1 MRKVFAYCIIT
12 CLIVASRAFAGVGE
26 DGLDRYDLLGP
37 EDRLT
42 ASFTYLEGKVVLNN
56 GAVLSVPDGYR
67 FLNAVQGRTLVE
79 RLWGNPQNPGFLGLL
94 LPKPGS
100 RTANDLFG
108 IEISMDESG
117 YLSQSEAR
125 QLNYNVLMQ
134 KMQQRLAQDNNWRSR
149 RGLNAVTDMHWALPP
164 VYHESD
170 NTLQLARILQ
180 LGKNTAVLNYELR
193 ILTRTGALCLTAVA
207 PIGQLEQLQALMPE
221 MGARVHLPVGQRYLD
236 FNPHTD
242 RLAAW
247 TEKMRRMGEI
257 LDAHHFF
264 QGLLNTWLFVA
275 VSLLMVLFI
284 YIMQYIH
291 RRREMPKQLFRVDER
306 LN

>member
-1 MRKVFAYCIIT
+1 MRKVFAYCI
-12 CLIVASRAFAGVGE
+12 LICFVIVSRAFAGVGG
-26 DGLDRYDLLGP
+26 DGLDRYDSLGP
-37 EDRLT
+37 EDRLK
-42 ASFTYLEGKVVLNN
+42 ASFTYQEGKVVLDN
-56 GAVLSVPDGYR
+56 GVVLSVPEGYR

-100 RTANDLFG
+100 HTAGHLFG

-117 YLSQSEAR
+117 YLSQPEAR
-125 QLNYNVLMQ
+125 QLNYTALMQ
-134 KMQQRLAQDNNWRSR
+134 KMQQHLVQDNNWRSR
-149 RGLNAVTDMHWALPP
+149 RGLNTVTEMYWALPP
-164 VYHESD
+164 VYHETD
-170 NTLQLARILQ
+170 NTLHLVRMLQ
-180 LGKNTAVLNYELR
+180 LGKSAAVLNYELR
-193 ILTRTGALCLTAVA
+193 MLTRTGALCLTAVA
-207 PIGQLEQLQALMPE
+207 NPGQLEKLQALMPA
-221 MGARVHLPVGQRYLD
+221 MSAHVHLPIGQRYLD

-242 RLAAW
+242 RMAAW
-247 TEKMRRMGEI
+247 TERVLRMKEI
-257 LDAHHFF
+257 LEVGHIF
-264 QGLLNTWLFVA
+264 QGVLNTWLFVV

>member
-1 MRKVFAYCIIT
+1 MRKAFAYCIFT
-12 CLIVASRAFAGVGE
+12 CIVFISRAFAGVGE
-26 DGLDRYDLLGP
+26 EGLDRYDSLGP
-37 EDRLT
+37 EDRLH
-42 ASFTYLEGKVVLNN
+42 ASFTYQEGKVVLNN
-56 GAVLSVPDGYR
+56 GVVLSVPEGYR

-100 RTANDLFG
+100 RAESNLFG

-117 YLSQSEAR
+117 YLSQPEAR

-134 KMQQRLAQDNNWRSR
+134 KMQQHLVQENNWRSR
-149 RGLNAVTDMHWALPP
+149 RGLNTVTDMYWALPP
-164 VYHESD
+164 VYHETD
-170 NTLQLARILQ
+170 NTLHLARMLQ
-180 LGKNTAVLNYELR
+180 LGKNAAVLNYELR

-207 PIGQLEQLQALMPE
+207 NTGQLEQLQALMPA
-221 MGARVHLPVGQRYLD
+221 MCAHVHLPIGQRYLD

-242 RLAAW
+242 RMAAW
-247 TEKMRRMGEI
+247 TEKVLRMGELLEVRHI
-257 LDAHHFF
+257 F
-264 QGLLNTWLFVA
+264 QEVLNTWLFVV
-275 VSLLMVLFI
+275 VSLLMILFI
-284 YIMQYIH
+284 YVMQYIH

>member
-1 MRKVFAYCIIT
+1 MRKVFAYCILT
-12 CLIVASRAFAGVGE
+12 CFVVISRAFASVGE

-42 ASFTYLEGKVVLNN
+42 ASFTYQEGKVVLNN
-56 GAVLSVPDGYR
+56 GVVLSVPNGYR
-67 FLNAVQGRTLVE
+67 FLNAIQGRTLVE

-100 RTANDLFG
+100 RTENALFG

-117 YLSQSEAR
+117 YLSQPEAR
-125 QLNYNVLMQ
+125 QLNYGALMQ
-134 KMQQRLAQDNNWRSR
+134 KMQQHLLQDNNWRSK
-149 RGLNAVTDMHWALPP
+149 RGLNTVTDMYWASPP
-164 VYHESD
+164 VYHEFN
-170 NTLQLARILQ
+170 NTLHLARILQ
-180 LGKNTAVLNYELR
+180 LGKSASVLNYELR

-207 PIGQLEQLQALMPE
+207 HSGQLETLQALMPA
-221 MGARVHLPVGQRYLD
+221 MCARVHLPVGQRYLD

-242 RLAAW
+242 RMAAW
-247 TEKMRRMGEI
+247 TEKVLRMGEI

-264 QGLLNTWLFVA
+264 QGLLNTWLFIV

-284 YIMQYIH
+284 YVMQYIH
-291 RRREMPKQLFRVDER
+291 RRKEMPKELFRVDER